1 MQFLEIFLCSITVV
15 AATFFALW
23 SVHSQT
29 RRHI

>member
-1 MQFLEIFLCSITVV
+1 MQFLEILLCSVLIV
-15 AATFFALW
+15 AVTFFALW